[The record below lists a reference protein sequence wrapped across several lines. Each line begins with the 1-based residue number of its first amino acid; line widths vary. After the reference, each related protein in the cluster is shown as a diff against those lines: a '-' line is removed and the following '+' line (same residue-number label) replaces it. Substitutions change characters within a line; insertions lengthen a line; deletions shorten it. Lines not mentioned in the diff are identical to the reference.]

1 MSLNISTRTRKGGL
15 ADWRNGSAS
24 DPRSEGYPFKSG
36 VYVIDSFI
44 VGFPRAAI
52 VAMRPG
58 QVCFLVSF
66 NLPLLGGGEG
76 SSGS

>member
-1 MSLNISTRTRKGGL
+1 
-15 ADWRNGSAS
+15 
-24 DPRSEGYPFKSG
+24 

-66 NLPLLGGGEG
+66 NLPLLGGGRGEQRLMRHA
-76 SSGS
+76 S